1 MADSFYTNKIIWII
15 GASEG
20 IGHALALH
28 LDSLGA
34 QLILSARNE
43 VKLTELSAQLHKQA
57 TIVPLDVSNYS
68 SFQDAFNTATNAH
81 NIDAI
86 IYFPALYTPM
96 TLENLDL
103 ASVHKTI
110 NANLTAVFSLFQ
122 LALPYLKD
130 HASCTLA
137 VTGSVAG
144 YIGLPNSQP
153 YAATKAG
160 VINLVESA
168 KAEHPE
174 YNIKLI
180 SPGFVKTRLTEKN
193 TFKMPALLTPEQAAK
208 AIIKQLKNKRFEI
221 HFPKRFTRALKL
233 IALLPYSLSLKII
246 KNFK

>member
-1 MADSFYTNKIIWII
+1 MANTFYTNKRIWII

-20 IGHALALH
+20 IGNALAVH

-34 QLILSARNE
+34 QLVLSSRNE
-43 VKLTELSAQLHKQA
+43 AKLTDLADKLHQQA
-57 TIVPLDVSNYS
+57 SIISVDVSDYGC
-68 SFQDAFNTATNAH
+68 FQDAFNAATKTH
-81 NIDAI
+81 NLDAI
-86 IYFPALYTPM
+86 IYLPALYTPM
-96 TLENLDL
+96 TLENLEL
-103 ASVHKTI
+103 ESVDKTI
-110 NANLTAVFSLFQ
+110 KANLTAVFSLFQ

-130 HASCTLA
+130 QASCTLA

-153 YAATKAG
+153 YAATKAA

-174 YNIKLI
+174 YDIKLI

-208 AIIKQLKNKRFEI
+208 AIAKQLKSKRFEI
-221 HFPKRFTRALKL
+221 HFPKRFTLLLKL
-233 IALLPYSLSLKII
+233 IALLPYTLSLKLI